1 MRRRFPSAPAVS
13 VVVPTN
19 NRPDMLVS
27 ALESIARQTFRD
39 FEVVVVNDAGEDVSI
54 VVEGFASRM
63 PVRLVTHK
71 KNRGVAA
78 ARNTGITVSSG
89 KYIAYLD
96 DDDYYFE
103 RHLAVLHTFLSRSG
117 YRAAYTDARQDIQQP
132 DNDTYRTVASNEPY
146 SADFSRDLLYRINIT
161 PVLCVMHER
170 ACLARCGMFAEY
182 LEAHEDWDLWLRM
195 ARHYDWAHIP
205 EVTCAFTTRE
215 DRSSLS
221 TGRKD
226 AMRDT
231 WVFTRLQ
238 GLYAEQTPPVH
249 CLDAASRHMS
259 RLGPEQP
266 EPCAVSIVL
275 PLAVVDA
282 RTPRNLAALC
292 AAIGDAQLVLVGAGL
307 DRTSIEPLHRSLAD
321 ILPRPPLALC
331 NAGEIGRVYAAN
343 QGAAFATGEW
353 LIFLEE
359 EVYPK
364 PGWLEALLRAASGQP
379 NLGALGG
386 VLSAPGLPQLAGGTM
401 DADGTPVYAPLAA
414 DAATPFQRVQLLSGH
429 CLMLRRETFA
439 ALGGFD
445 PAFAPAHYA
454 DADLCQRLARQG
466 RLCGIATEA
475 RLTWN
480 KNGLPLLQSSAGV
493 LSRRIFKDRWA
504 SGVQTAKLDTR
515 GAGWSLRTSL
525 WPSDGRM
532 PEKFE
537 AEMPSN
543 LLE

>member
-1 MRRRFPSAPAVS
+1 
-13 VVVPTN
+13 
-19 NRPDMLVS
+19 MLAS

-39 FEVVVVNDAGEDVSI
+39 FEVVVVNDAGEDVSV

-71 KNRGVAA
+71 KHRGVAA
-78 ARNTGITVSSG
+78 ARNSGIAASSG

-103 RHLAVLHTFLSRSG
+103 RHLAVLHAFLRRSG
-117 YRAAYTDARQDIQQP
+117 YRAAYTDARRDTQQP
-132 DNDTYRTVASNEPY
+132 DGGTYRTVSSSVLY
-146 SADFSRDLLYRINIT
+146 STDFSRDRLCSENIT
-161 PVLCVMHER
+161 PTLCVMHER

-195 ARHYDWAHIP
+195 ARYYDLAHIP
-205 EVTCAFTTRE
+205 KVTCAFTTRV
-215 DRSSLS
+215 DHSSLS

-226 AMRDT
+226 VMRDT

-238 GLYAEQTPPVH
+238 GLFAEQTPPVY
-249 CLDAASRHMS
+249 CLEDASRQMS

-266 EPCAVSIVL
+266 EPCPVSIVL
-275 PLAVVDA
+275 PLAIVDA
-282 RTPRNLAALC
+282 RTPGNLAALC
-292 AAIGDAQLVLVGAGL
+292 VAMGDAQLVLVGSGL
-307 DRTSIEPLHRSLAD
+307 DRTRLEPLYRSLAD
-321 ILPRPPLALC
+321 ILPRPPLGLC
-331 NAGEIGRVYAAN
+331 NADEIGRVCAAN
-343 QGAAFATGEW
+343 QGAASATGEW

-359 EVYPK
+359 EVYPQ
-364 PGWLEALLRAASGQP
+364 PGWMEALLFVASGQP

-386 VLSAPGLPQLAGGTM
+386 VLNAPGLPPLAGGTM
-401 DADGTPVYAPLAA
+401 SADGTPVYAPLAA
-414 DAATPFQRVQLLSGH
+414 DAATPFQPVQLLSGQ
-429 CLMLRRETFA
+429 CLMLRREIFV

-445 PAFAPAHYA
+445 LAFAPAHYA
-454 DADLCQRLARQG
+454 DADLCLRLARQG
-466 RLCGIATEA
+466 RLCGIAPEA

-504 SGVQTAKLDTR
+504 SDVQKATLDAR
-515 GAGWSLRTSL
+515 GADWSLRTSL

-532 PEKFE
+532 PENFE
-537 AEMPSN
+537 VGIPSN
-543 LLE
+543 LFE